1 MQGFH
6 DDGIKMEEAI
16 PSTHTLVDL
25 FYIKISG
32 NVANIRTNSTLFNR
46 IKLKVYTV
54 SR

>member
-16 PSTHTLVDL
+16 PSTHLLVDP

-32 NVANIRTNSTLFNR
+32 NVALGVFHPFRLN
-46 IKLKVYTV
+46 
-54 SR
+54 